1 MSPFCRALKQKY
13 GLNLKQAGLSRATL
27 ELSFSSPKK
36 VLCQKMLG
44 TINVWSKNMLSPSLG
59 PIHFLV
65 YTKMLVQ
72 NVLVQKCV
80 VQNSFS
86 SKINLQSQTKFSPT
100 IMRCKTMLVQ
110 IKNGSNKILNLKK
123 WRNCARWMTD
133 ISMESLF
140 VMGNG
145 SAVNWHIRKVQE
157 LSKPKLTTI

>member
-1 MSPFCRALKQKY
+1 MNVCLFFEMSPFCRALKQKY

-123 WRNCARWMTD
+123 
-133 ISMESLF
+133 
-140 VMGNG
+140 
-145 SAVNWHIRKVQE
+145 
-157 LSKPKLTTI
+157 